1 MRGTQDLGQ
10 IFPPRRLMS
19 KWSAVLLLGS
29 LLLAGCGS
37 NGHRKAA
44 KALTV
49 PAYNGFPAIT
59 MAVEQGTAERC
70 RGAAE
75 AFVHDAVAFLKPYP
89 SDADVYRVQ
98 ARLQF
103 MDFKA
108 HLCDVATLR
117 KMLSNRLKPAKRRY
131 IVDHFTFLGETA
143 QELLAG
149 P

>member
-1 MRGTQDLGQ
+1 MQDLTPL
-10 IFPPRRLMS
+10 FPRRHSMS
-19 KWSAVLLLGS
+19 KRSAVLLLGS

-37 NGHRKAA
+37 NGHQGPA

-59 MAVEQGTAERC
+59 MAVEQGTAEHC
-70 RGAAE
+70 RGAAQ

-108 HLCDVATLR
+108 HLCDLATLR
-117 KMLSNRLKPAKRRY
+117 KTLSNRLKPAKRRY
-131 IVDHFTFLGETA
+131 IVEHFTFLGETA
-143 QELLAG
+143 QELGAG